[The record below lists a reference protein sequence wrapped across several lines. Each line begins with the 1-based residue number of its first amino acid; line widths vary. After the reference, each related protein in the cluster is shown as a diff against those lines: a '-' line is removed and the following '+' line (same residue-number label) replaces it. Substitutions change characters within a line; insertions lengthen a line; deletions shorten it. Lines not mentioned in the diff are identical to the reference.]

1 MQFTTKSDKTY
12 LAGRDI
18 DILGGTGVLE
28 GLEGL
33 GRAWELMGWTRFS
46 TNVSGGREPSR
57 LKRQRGK
64 KRGNRGGR
72 EP

>member
-18 DILGGTGVLE
+18 DVLGGTGVLE

-33 GRAWELMGWTRFS
+33 GTWE
-46 TNVSGGREPSR
+46 VSAHRWLLVVVRVLET
-57 LKRQRGK
+57 Q
-64 KRGNRGGR
+64 
-72 EP
+72 EA

>member
-33 GRAWELMGWTRFS
+33 GSWE
-46 TNVSGGREPSR
+46 VSAHGRLLVVVRVLET
-57 LKRQRGK
+57 Q
-64 KRGNRGGR
+64 
-72 EP
+72 EA